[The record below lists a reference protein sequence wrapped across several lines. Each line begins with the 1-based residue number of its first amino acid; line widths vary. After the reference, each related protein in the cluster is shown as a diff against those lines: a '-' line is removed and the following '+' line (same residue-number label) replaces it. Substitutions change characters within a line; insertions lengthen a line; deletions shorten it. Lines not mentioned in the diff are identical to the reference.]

1 MNVRPVIVIACC
13 AGAVACAGHPSSG
26 SGSRPTP
33 QSRPAQTTGAPPST
47 PPAAPADASP
57 GRPAVPPQVAYL
69 AGLMPLRSTGVD
81 NFRLAHPTYDGRGV
95 LIAILDTG
103 VDPGVAGLIVTSTGA
118 PKVLDLRDFSGEGRV
133 ALTPVAPDGDR
144 ITIGARTL
152 AGAGRIARLS
162 VGASWY
168 AGVLRE
174 LPLGKAPAG
183 DLNGNGNNTDE
194 IPVVVVKASDGWVVF
209 FDSNLN
215 GSFEDE
221 MPLHDY
227 RQGRETI
234 ALGTKPVTLA
244 ANFSEAAGAPVLDVI
259 FDTGGHGTHVAG
271 IATGHNLFD
280 IEGFDGVAPG
290 AQLIGLKIANNAR
303 GGISVN
309 GSMARALD
317 YAARFASDR
326 GLPLVVNMS
335 FGVGNEIEGHASIDS
350 VIDVFLAQHP
360 EIVFTIAAGN
370 DGPGL
375 STLGFPGSADLALSV
390 GALLP
395 GSFAKPT
402 GPGDVPGPD
411 FVGDWSSR
419 GGELA
424 KPDIVTPGVAFSSVP
439 HWNIGGEIKGGTSM
453 AAPAAAGLAAR
464 LISAMTQE
472 GRRPSAADV
481 MQALR
486 ATAAPFGG
494 WSPLDQGAGVPRIE
508 AAYRWLAAG
517 HQGASYRIRTSA
529 GASAAFRRAGL
540 SGPGDT
546 ITVFH
551 VTHVAGFRA
560 AHFELKSDAVWLQVP
575 AAVTEDS
582 RGTGI
587 ALTYR
592 APYFE
597 APGVYTGTVTARNPS
612 DTLAGPLFT
621 LVNTV
626 VVPYNLARQPLVDS
640 ARVIGPGRLR
650 RYFLSVPS
658 AGVTLALE
666 VRLRDTT
673 QRAMVKLYEPNGQP
687 FRGGGELALGGDAG
701 SVASA
706 VVRAEDAVPGVY
718 EMDVVAPAQNGVT
731 VSVRAAVA
739 PVALAG
745 ESRAVEMTDASPAT
759 AAGTMAFAVTGAER
773 DTDIT
778 GRGLPAE
785 SITVR
790 APAWGTSAEV
800 DVEMPR
806 EQWDRFTDFGVTIF
820 DSIGQ
825 QVALGPLNYAV
836 GRLAFDVPVEL
847 RGTPLTIELFPAL
860 AVTATAVPW
869 HATVRARFL
878 LPAARPIDGSKSVS
892 VVAGAR
898 QAVPVGAVNAPAVP
912 DGFRPLV
919 EARFTPTDGATAV
932 IRLPVES
939 P

>member
-1 MNVRPVIVIACC
+1 
-13 AGAVACAGHPSSG
+13 
-26 SGSRPTP
+26 
-33 QSRPAQTTGAPPST
+33 
-47 PPAAPADASP
+47 
-57 GRPAVPPQVAYL
+57 
-69 AGLMPLRSTGVD
+69 MPLRSTGVD
-81 NFRLAHPTYDGRGV
+81 VFRLAHPTYDGRGV
-95 LIAILDTG
+95 LIAIMDTG

-144 ITIGARTL
+144 ITVGGRAL
-152 AGAGRIARLS
+152 AGAGRIARIS

-183 DLNGNGNNTDE
+183 DLNGNGNNTDA

-234 ALGTKPVTLA
+234 ALGTRPVTLA
-244 ANFSEAAGAPVLDVI
+244 ANFSETAGAPVLDLI

-271 IATGHNLFD
+271 IAAGHNLFD

-335 FGVGNEIEGHASIDS
+335 FGVGNEREGHAAIDS
-350 VIDVFLAQHP
+350 VIDVFLAAHP
-360 EIVFTIAAGN
+360 DVVFTIAAGN

-375 STLGFPGSADLALSV
+375 STMGFPGSADLALTV

-395 GSFAKPT
+395 GTFAKPT
-402 GPGDVPGPD
+402 GPGEVPGPD

-419 GGELA
+419 GGELD

-439 HWNIGGEIKGGTSM
+439 RWNIGGEIKGGTSM
-453 AAPAAAGLAAR
+453 AAPAAAGLVAR
-464 LISAMTQE
+464 LLSAMTQE
-472 GRRPSAADV
+472 GRHPSAADV

-486 ATAAPFGG
+486 ATATPFGG
-494 WSPLDQGAGVPRIE
+494 WSLLDQGAGVPRIE

-517 HQGASYRIRTSA
+517 HQGASYRIRTAA

-546 ITVFH
+546 LTVFH

-560 AHFELKSDAVWLQVP
+560 ARFELKSDAAWLQTP
-575 AAVTEDS
+575 AAVTEDA
-582 RGTGI
+582 RGTDI

-626 VVPYNLARQPLVDS
+626 VVPYDLARQPVMDS
-640 ARVIGPGRLR
+640 SRVIAPGRLR
-650 RYFLSVPS
+650 RYFLSVPT
-658 AGVTLALE
+658 AGATLALD

-673 QRAMVKLYEPNGQP
+673 QQATVKLYEPNGQP
-687 FRGGGELALGGDAG
+687 FRGGGEMALGGDAG
-701 SVASA
+701 PAASA
-706 VVRAEDAVPGVY
+706 VVRAEDAVAGVY
-718 EMDVVAPAQNGVT
+718 EMDVVAPALTGVT
-731 VSVRAAVA
+731 VSVHAAVA
-739 PVALAG
+739 PVAMALDA
-745 ESRAVEMTDASPAT
+745 RAVELTDASPAT
-759 AAGTMAFAVTGAER
+759 AAGTMAFALTGAEL
-773 DTDIT
+773 DDDVT

-785 SITVR
+785 SVAVR
-790 APAWGTSAEV
+790 APVWAASAEV
-800 DVEMPR
+800 DVQMPR
-806 EQWDRFTDFGVTIF
+806 EQWDRFTDFGVTVF
-820 DSIGQ
+820 DSSGQ
-825 QVALGPLNYAV
+825 QVAQGPLNYAV
-836 GRLAFDVPVEL
+836 GRLTFDLPAEL

-860 AVTATAVPW
+860 AVTANAAPW
-869 HATVRARFL
+869 RATVRARFL
-878 LPAARPIDGSKSVS
+878 LPAPRPIDGAKAVS
-892 VVAGAR
+892 VVSGAR
-898 QAVPVGAVNAPAVP
+898 QAVPIGEFNAPAAP
-912 DGFRPLV
+912 EGFRPLV
-919 EARFTPTDGATAV
+919 EARFTPAAGPAAV
-932 IRLPVES
+932 LRVPVAS